1 VIMTDVSSIRF
12 SQLGGTDVLSLETIT
27 LPPLGRGQVLVRHEA
42 IGVNFIDTYHR
53 TGLYPVELPSG
64 LGTEAA
70 GIVEA
75 VGADVSRVK
84 VGDRVVYASASLG
97 AYSEAHVAPE
107 KSLIAIP
114 DAIESKA
121 AAAMTL
127 KGLTAAYLL
136 LKTFPLSPKHSIL
149 IHAVTGGVGSILTQW
164 AKAIGAHV
172 IGTVGRPEK
181 VALGR
186 ALGCDEVILY
196 REVDVP
202 EAVKSLTQGLGVDVV
217 YDSVGKDTFEMSL
230 NSLKPRGMLVSFG
243 NASGAVPAFA
253 PLLLAQKGS
262 LFITR
267 PSLGHYVADPD
278 EQQELADALFKRVL
292 NGEIKINVNH
302 EFALSDA
309 ISAHDAL
316 ESGVTTG
323 SVVLIP

>member
-1 VIMTDVSSIRF
+1 MTDVKSIRF
-12 SQLGGTDVLSLETIT
+12 DQVGGSEVLRLETRT
-27 LPPLGRGQVLVRHEA
+27 LAALESDQVLVRHEF
-42 IGVNFIDTYHR
+42 IGVNFIDTYQR
-53 TGLYPVELPSG
+53 TGLYPVDLPSG

-70 GIVEA
+70 GVVEA
-75 VGADVSRVK
+75 VGADASRAK
-84 VGDRVVYASASLG
+84 IGDRVVYASASLG
-97 AYSEAHVAPE
+97 AYSEAHVVPE
-107 KSLIAIP
+107 KSLIVIP
-114 DAIESKA
+114 EGVHSKT

-136 LKTFPLSPKHSIL
+136 LKTFPLQPNHSVL
-149 IHAVTGGVGSILTQW
+149 IHAAAGGVGSILTQW
-164 AKAIGAHV
+164 ARAIGAHV

-181 VALGR
+181 VAL
-186 ALGCDEVILY
+186 AKAQGCDEVILY

-202 EAVKSLTQGLGVDVV
+202 AAVKALTAGRGVDVV
-217 YDSVGKDTFEMSL
+217 YDSVGKDTFDMSI
-230 NSLKPRGMLVSFG
+230 NSLKPRGTLVSFG

-267 PSLGHYVADPD
+267 PTLVHHVADPV
-278 EQQELADALFKRVL
+278 EQQELADALFERVL
-292 NGEIKINVNH
+292 GGEVKINVNH

-309 ISAHDAL
+309 KLAHDAL

>member
-1 VIMTDVSSIRF
+1 MTDVVSIRF
-12 SQLGGTDVLSLETIT
+12 SQLGGSEVLSLETRT
-27 LPPLGRGQVLVRHEA
+27 LPSLERHQVLVRHDA

-53 TGLYPVELPSG
+53 SGLYPVELPSG

-75 VGADVSRVK
+75 VGAGVRRAK

-97 AYSEAHVAPE
+97 AYSEAHIVPE

-114 DAIESKA
+114 EGIESTV

-136 LKTFPLSPKHSIL
+136 LKTFPLSPKHSVL
-149 IHAVTGGVGSILTQW
+149 IHAAAGGVGSILTQW

-172 IGTVGRPEK
+172 IGTVGRPDKIEQAK
-181 VALGR
+181 AQ
-186 ALGCDEVILY
+186 GCDEVILY

-202 EAVKSLTQGLGVDVV
+202 EAVKSLTEGRGVDVV

-230 NSLKPRGMLVSFG
+230 SSLKPRGMLVSFG

-278 EQQELADALFKRVL
+278 EQQELADALFSRVL

-302 EFALSDA
+302 EFALRDA
-309 ISAHDAL
+309 ILAHDII
-316 ESGVTTG
+316 ESGVTMG
-323 SVVLIP
+323 SIVLIP

>member
-1 VIMTDVSSIRF
+1 MTDVNSIRF
-12 SQLGGTDVLSLETIT
+12 SQVGDSEVLRFETRALPALES
-27 LPPLGRGQVLVRHEA
+27 GQVLVRHEV
-42 IGVNFIDTYHR
+42 IGVNFIDTYQR
-53 TGLYPVELPSG
+53 TGLYPVALPSG

-70 GIVEA
+70 GVVEA
-75 VGADVSRVK
+75 VGANVTRAK

-97 AYSEAHVAPE
+97 AYSEAHVVPE

-114 DAIESKA
+114 ENIDSKI

-136 LKTFPLSPKHSIL
+136 LKTFPLQPNHSVL
-149 IHAVTGGVGSILTQW
+149 IHAAAGGVGSILTQW

-181 VALGR
+181 VAL
-186 ALGCDEVILY
+186 AKSQGCDEVILY
-196 REVDVP
+196 REEDVP
-202 EAVKSLTQGLGVDVV
+202 AAVKTLTAGRGVDVV
-217 YDSVGKDTFEMSL
+217 YDSVGKDTFDMSI
-230 NSLKPRGMLVSFG
+230 NSLKSRGMLVSFG

-267 PSLGHYVADPD
+267 PTLIHYVADPD

-302 EFALSDA
+302 EFALNDA
-309 ISAHDAL
+309 KSAHDAL
-316 ESGVTTG
+316 ESGTTTG